1 MRRRKRHEGTVFL
14 FPLPVPLSQAS
25 LECATRLT
33 FFSEISLSLSPCKR
47 RKMALDNAEDWNNS
61 AAMCC
66 SSNFHCDRVCTCTGG
81 AGSTGFLGCAGVS
94 FPKEKE
100 NVRKEMEKWLEK
112 VQEVCT

>member
-1 MRRRKRHEGTVFL
+1 
-14 FPLPVPLSQAS
+14 
-25 LECATRLT
+25 
-33 FFSEISLSLSPCKR
+33 
-47 RKMALDNAEDWNNS
+47 MALDNAEDWNNS